1 MIVVVI
7 VPTYNERESIGPLID
22 ALQEQFCKLP
32 HDMRVLVVDD
42 ESPDGT
48 GGAVRGKQA
57 QYANVHLISGSKSGL
72 GNAYVR
78 GMKHALDHLS
88 ADVVFQMD
96 ADFSHK
102 PEDIPRLMAA
112 LEEGA
117 DMIIGSRYVAGGRV
131 PDQWGLHRKLI
142 SRMGNFVAHYVAG
155 LYKIRDCTA
164 GFRAIRKSVIE
175 GIDWS
180 SIAVQGY
187 AFQVALL
194 NQALLQKAIV
204 REIPVEFVD
213 RAHGES
219 KLGLKDIVE
228 FVANAWWIRFQ
239 SSRTFFRFAAV
250 GASGVV
256 VNLAFFSVFLGL
268 GMNKFVASPLAIE
281 ISILWNFWLNN
292 VWTFSARR
300 TESSLPMRGVKFNAV
315 CIAALGVSYLTFM
328 VMSVIFPET
337 SPHIHQLISIVPAS
351 LMNYFLNSYW
361 TFRRCSPNDEAI
373 L

>member
-22 ALQEQFCKLP
+22 ALQEQFCELP

-48 GGAVRGKQA
+48 GESVRGKQME
-57 QYANVHLISGSKSGL
+57 YANVHLITGSKSGL

-78 GMKHALDHLS
+78 GMKHALEHLS
-88 ADVVFQMD
+88 ADVVFEMD

-102 PEDIPRLMAA
+102 PEDIPRMMAA

-117 DMIIGSRYVAGGRV
+117 DMIIGSRYVEGGRV

-142 SRMGNFVAHYVAG
+142 SRMGNLVARYVAG

-175 GIDWS
+175 RIEWS
-180 SIAVQGY
+180 AISAQGY

-194 NQALLQKAIV
+194 NQALLHKATV
-204 REIPVEFVD
+204 CEIPVEFVD

-219 KLGLKDIVE
+219 KLGLRDIVE
-228 FVANAWWIRFQ
+228 FIANAWWIRFQ

-256 VNLAFFSVFLGL
+256 VNLALFSVLLGL
-268 GMNKFVASPLAIE
+268 GMNKYGASPLAIE

-292 VWTFSARR
+292 GWTFAARM
-300 TESSLPMRGVKFNAV
+300 TESSLSIRGVKFNV
-315 CIAALGVSYLTFM
+315 VSIAALGVSYLTFM
-328 VMSVIFPET
+328 AMSAIFPET
-337 SPHIHQLISIVPAS
+337 SPHIHQLIGVIPAS
-351 LMNYFLNSYW
+351 LVNYFLNSSW
-361 TFRRCSPNDEAI
+361 TFR
-373 L
+373 